1 MRYESSFR
9 YGRSLSPDLISKRY
23 GYRSLSIPPTASD
36 YELPSFTC
44 MKDGSFSEHVD
55 HLINRSRANSEVRSS
70 DPYFREFPHLASS
83 NDDLHYSSLL
93 SNSLTP
99 WSKTG
104 AFYYP
109 RDVGE
114 SLENFRQSIEAEI
127 TYNLEI
133 EHGLKWEDGDVE
145 ISMEKEY
152 EYPESWRGTAAS
164 IPALRREY
172 FYWTNPARYY
182 RHRTYYPR
190 YYPRYRSRYYR

>member
-9 YGRSLSPDLISKRY
+9 SGRSLSPDLISKRY
-23 GYRSLSIPPTASD
+23 GYRSLSIPPTSSD

-109 RDVGE
+109 R
-114 SLENFRQSIEAEI
+114 
-127 TYNLEI
+127 
-133 EHGLKWEDGDVE
+133 
-145 ISMEKEY
+145 
-152 EYPESWRGTAAS
+152 YPESWRGTAAS